1 MATLPPGGTQISHQ
15 GALLDAKECY
25 ISAVCGLFWLIL
37 WWMVGVGHG
46 CLATR
51 WRPDLPQGGAA
62 RVLIKRAKSAE
73 LASNASDG
81 QMTPFCMCVILCE

>member
-1 MATLPPGGTQISHQ
+1 MVTLPLGGAQISHQ
-15 GALLDAKECY
+15 GALLEGKDCC
-25 ISAVCGLFWLIL
+25 ISAVGGLFWLIL

-46 CLATR
+46 YHATR

-62 RVLIKRAKSAE
+62 RVLIKRAMSAE